1 MPSALLTSRADNDTK
16 VDAMRALRSR
26 RILRALPVVV
36 AATGLIAALS
46 VALLAPA
53 LLFVAAPAEAIVRIS
68 TPPLVERFFTDPA
81 LAETRAIIVLHDG
94 KRVAERYAKG
104 YGPTNRFISW
114 SMAKSVTSTLV
125 GQLVGQGKLQLDA
138 PAPVPAW
145 HTDPNDPRGKITLAQ
160 LLHMSSGL
168 QHDELGDPVESSDTN
183 RALFSDHSADMLAY
197 AVGKPLEAAPG
208 SKYSYS
214 SLTSIILA
222 DIVQRTV
229 APEARTPDERR
240 AAMRAYMLGALIR
253 PAGIPSLLC
262 EFDGAGTMIG
272 GSFCDA
278 SAYDWARFGQMY
290 LDNGT
295 VNGVQVVPA
304 AWVKFI
310 RTPAPTDGGYG
321 GHFWL
326 NRSRPAG
333 REPALFP
340 AQGPADVY
348 SAIGHLGQYVLIVPS
363 KHLVVVRL
371 GKTPDGA
378 LAPTRAALA
387 RLVNSFPDSPAAAP

>member
-1 MPSALLTSRADNDTK
+1 
-16 VDAMRALRSR
+16 MRALRSR
-26 RILRALPVVV
+26 GILRAS
-36 AATGLIAALS
+36 IAA
-46 VALLAPA
+46 AMLLLNAPPT
-53 LLFVAAPAEAIVRIS
+53 AAITAVP

-81 LAETRAIIVLHDG
+81 LAETRAMIVLHDG
-94 KRVAERYAKG
+94 KRVAEHYAKG
-104 YGPTNRFISW
+104 YGPADRFISW

-145 HTDPNDPRGKITLAQ
+145 HVDPNDPRGRITLAQ

-168 QHDELGDPVESSDTN
+168 QHDELGDPVENSDTN
-183 RALFSDHSADMLAY
+183 RALFADHSADMLAY
-197 AVGKPLEAAPG
+197 AVSKPLEAAPG
-208 SKYSYS
+208 TKYSYS

-229 APEARTPDERR
+229 APDAHTPDERR
-240 AAMRAYMLGALIR
+240 SAMRAYMLTALIR
-253 PAGIPSLLC
+253 PAGMPSLLC
-262 EFDGAGTMIG
+262 EFDHAGTMIG
-272 GSFCDA
+272 GSFCHA

-290 LDNGT
+290 LDNGM

-304 AWVKFI
+304 AWVQFV

-326 NRSRPAG
+326 NRKRPAG
-333 REPALFP
+333 REAALFP
-340 AQGPADVY
+340 EQGPADAY
-348 SAIGHLGQYVLIVPS
+348 SAIGHLGQYILIVPS

-371 GKTPDGA
+371 GKTQDGPA
-378 LAPTRAALA
+378 LAPLRAALGK
-387 RLVNSFPDSPAAAP
+387 LVNSFPTAP

>member
-1 MPSALLTSRADNDTK
+1 
-16 VDAMRALRSR
+16 MRALRSR
-26 RILRALPVVV
+26 GMLRASIT
-36 AATGLIAALS
+36 AAVLLLGTRPAA
-46 VALLAPA
+46 
-53 LLFVAAPAEAIVRIS
+53 AITAVP

-81 LAETRAIIVLHDG
+81 LAETRAMFVLHDG

-104 YGPTNRFISW
+104 YGPADRFISW

-183 RALFSDHSADMLAY
+183 RALFADHSADMLAY
-197 AVGKPLEAAPG
+197 AVAKPLEATSG
-208 SKYSYS
+208 TKYSYS

-229 APEARTPDERR
+229 APNARTPDERR

-253 PAGIPSLLC
+253 PAGMPSLLC

-272 GSFCDA
+272 GSFCHA

-290 LDNGT
+290 LDNGM

-304 AWVKFI
+304 SWVQFV

-326 NRSRPAG
+326 NRPRPNG

-340 AQGPADVY
+340 AQGPADAY

-363 KHLVVVRL
+363 KHLVVVHL
-371 GKTPDGA
+371 GNTPDGA

-387 RLVNSFPDSPAAAP
+387 KLVNSYPDSPAAAP

>member
-1 MPSALLTSRADNDTK
+1 
-16 VDAMRALRSR
+16 MRALRSR
-26 RILRALPVVV
+26 GMLRPSRSVASCALLP
-36 AATGLIAALS
+36 A
-46 VALLAPA
+46 ALLA
-53 LLFVAAPAEAIVRIS
+53 AAPAAVIVI
-68 TPPLVERFFTDPA
+68 
-81 LAETRAIIVLHDG
+81 HDG
-94 KRVAERYAKG
+94 KRVAERYAKD
-104 YGPTNRFISW
+104 YGPANRFISW
-114 SMAKSVTSTLV
+114 SMAKSVTSTLI

-145 HTDPNDPRGKITLAQ
+145 HVDPNDPRGRITLAQ

-168 QHDELGDPVESSDTN
+168 QHDELGEPVESSDTN
-183 RALFSDHSADMLAY
+183 RALFADHSADMLAY
-197 AVGKPLEAAPG
+197 AVAKPLEAAPG
-208 SKYSYS
+208 TKYSYS

-229 APEARTPDERR
+229 APGAHTPDERR

-272 GSFCDA
+272 GSFCHA
-278 SAYDWARFGQMY
+278 SAYDWARFGRMY
-290 LDNGT
+290 LDNGM
-295 VNGVQVVPA
+295 VNGAQVVPA
-304 AWVKFI
+304 SWVAFV

-326 NRSRPAG
+326 NRPRPAG

-340 AQGPADVY
+340 ARGPADAY

-371 GKTPDGA
+371 GKTQDGN
-378 LAPTRAALA
+378 LAPVRAALA
-387 RLVNSFPDSPAAAP
+387 RLVASFPDAAPPAR

>member
-1 MPSALLTSRADNDTK
+1 
-16 VDAMRALRSR
+16 MRALRSSG
-26 RILRALPVVV
+26 ILRASLLGLVLSLSGNP
-36 AATGLIAALS
+36 AT
-46 VALLAPA
+46 
-53 LLFVAAPAEAIVRIS
+53 AITAVP

-104 YGPTNRFISW
+104 YGPANRFISW

-145 HTDPNDPRGKITLAQ
+145 HTDPQDPRGRITLAQ

-168 QHDELGDPVESSDTN
+168 QHDELGEPVENSDTN
-183 RALFSDHSADMLAY
+183 RALFADHSADMLAY
-197 AVGKPLEAAPG
+197 AVSKPLEAAPG
-208 SKYSYS
+208 TKYNYS

-229 APEARTPDERR
+229 APNARSPDERR

-253 PAGIPSLLC
+253 PAGVPSLLC

-272 GSFCDA
+272 GSFCHA

-290 LDNGT
+290 LDNGM
-295 VNGVQVVPA
+295 VNGVPVVPGS
-304 AWVKFI
+304 WVQFV

-326 NRSRPAG
+326 NRPRPTG
-333 REPALFP
+333 RQPALFP
-340 AQGPADVY
+340 KQGPADAY
-348 SAIGHLGQYVLIVPS
+348 SAIGHLGQYVLVVPS

-371 GKTPDGA
+371 GNTPDGA
-378 LAPTRAALA
+378 QDALRAALG
-387 RLVNSFPDSPAAAP
+387 RLVNSYPDSPTPAP